1 MPYSIHNPFINFTF
15 KINYIHPYIYIGAS
29 YTPEYYINMRTGT
42 HYFPSRGVSSA
53 AVTIEQSRQKFG
65 LNKIDEA
72 TPPPSDALPIV
83 HRRTESC
90 DIGRRNSMQNCINPL
105 ANVGQQNNF
114 QANIVAATGLS
125 PDLQRR
131 LALQNYKGL
140 ECRYS
145 SFWTVN
151 HLCIF
156 FLFIRITRSTITK
169 TTLSNQN

>member
-1 MPYSIHNPFINFTF
+1 MFYILVIPLLILHSKLTIHICTHL
-15 KINYIHPYIYIGAS
+15 YTGAS

-53 AVTIEQSRQKFG
+53 AVTIEHSRQKFG

-72 TPPPSDALPIV
+72 TPPSGGDALPIV

-105 ANVGQQNNF
+105 ANGGQQACF

-140 ECRYS
+140 EC
-145 SFWTVN
+145 
-151 HLCIF
+151 
-156 FLFIRITRSTITK
+156 K
-169 TTLSNQN
+169 